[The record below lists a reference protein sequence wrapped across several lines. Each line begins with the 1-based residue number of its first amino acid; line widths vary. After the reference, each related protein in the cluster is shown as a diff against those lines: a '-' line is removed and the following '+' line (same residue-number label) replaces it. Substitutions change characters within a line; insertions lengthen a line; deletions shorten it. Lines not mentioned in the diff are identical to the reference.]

1 MNKQLL
7 TFINTTPTA
16 FHAVMN
22 MKQLLLERGFIELKE
37 YQVWGLKYNQK
48 YFVTRNDS
56 SMIVFTTPSIFSTIQ
71 VTASHLDS
79 PTFKIKENGV
89 LIDNSQVRLNVEK
102 YGGMILSSWF
112 DRPLSIAGRIVV
124 DNGTLQSQLVNI
136 DEDIAMIPSVAIHLN
151 RTINDGYKY
160 NVQKEL
166 LPLIGQSDTF
176 DLIAWIKEKQHII
189 GDVVAS
195 DLFLYTRQKG
205 TTWGINE
212 EFISA
217 PRIDNLEC
225 TYGLLQG
232 ILNSTNDKALNMCLM
247 FDNEEVGSSTKQGAD
262 STFFSD
268 TLTRIKESFRLS
280 EQEYLKMIASGF
292 MVSADNAH
300 GYHPSYKELYDV
312 SCCPKLNEGIVI
324 KHNANQKYTSDAISV
339 AIFKTLCKK
348 ANVPCQNFVNNS
360 NVLGGSTLGNIANTH
375 VSLNTVDIGLAQL
388 AMHSAYETAGSK
400 DLKFLIEVITYFYSH
415 SIKVEDNI
423 LKM

>member
-7 TFINTTPTA
+7 SFINSSPTA
-16 FHAVMN
+16 FHAVANTKDM
-22 MKQLLLERGFIELKE
+22 LLKNGFIELKE
-37 YQVWGLKYNQK
+37 YQTWQLQRNQK
-48 YFVTRNDS
+48 YFVIRNDS
-56 SMIVFTTPSIFSTIQ
+56 AIIAFTTPSVFSSIQ
-71 VTASHLDS
+71 VTASHVDS
-79 PTFKIKENGV
+79 PTFKIKEKGV

-112 DRPLSIAGRIVV
+112 DRPLSIAGRMVV
-124 DNGTLQSQLVNI
+124 DNGTLQSQLVTI
-136 DEDIAMIPSVAIHLN
+136 DEDIAMIPNVAIHLN
-151 RTINDGYKY
+151 RTINDGYHY
-160 NVQKEL
+160 NVQKEV
-166 LPLIGQSDTF
+166 LPLIGQATEF
-176 DLIAWIKEKQHII
+176 NLIEWIKEKQHII
-189 GDVVAS
+189 GDVIAS
-195 DLFLYTRQKG
+195 DLFLYTRQLG
-205 TTWGINE
+205 AVWGVNK

-232 ILNSTNDKALNMCLM
+232 MLNSSNDTALNMCLM

-268 TLTRIKESFRLS
+268 TLVRIKECFGLS
-280 EQEYLKMIASGF
+280 EQEYLAMIASGF
-292 MVSADNAH
+292 MISADNAH

-312 SCCPKLNEGIVI
+312 SCCPKMNEGIVV

-348 ANVPCQNFVNNS
+348 AGVPCQDFVNNS

-375 VSLNTVDIGLAQL
+375 ISLNTVDIGLAQL

-400 DLKFLIEVITYFYSH
+400 DFNFLVDVITYFYNH
-415 SIKVEDNI
+415 TIKVEDNI